1 MTRWS
6 RACWLASAAALCPVA
21 ALAAQTNEPSV
32 TVNGRTYTPR
42 SIVERNMGSEED
54 QTTPFTPHRVIGNI
68 YYVGTRTLSAF
79 LIVTPAGHILLN
91 TTYERNVEGIRRSV
105 ESLGFQFTDIE
116 LVLGNH
122 AHGDHM
128 EGDALAK
135 ELTGA
140 QVVVM
145 ADDRAALEGIRPGG
159 REHPI
164 DRTVTDGEE
173 VELGGT
179 VLTAR
184 LTAGHTPGCT
194 AWTTTVQEGER
205 SYGVVFFCSLRAPG
219 RLTPET
225 IAQLERS
232 FELARQLPCD
242 VPLGDHPAQYRMQ
255 EKYDR
260 LRGGDELAFVEPSGC
275 TIEVDIQ
282 EAMFRVMLPGR

>member
-1 MTRWS
+1 MAVIGATS
-6 RACWLASAAALCPVA
+6 SLG
-21 ALAAQTNEPSV
+21 AQADEPRV
-32 TVNGRTYTPR
+32 TVNGVTYTPR

-68 YYVGTRTLSAF
+68 YYVGTRTLSSF
-79 LIVTPAGHILLN
+79 LITTPAGHILLN
-91 TTYERNVEGIRRSV
+91 TTYERNVEGIRSSV
-105 ESLGFQFTDIE
+105 ESLGFQFSDVR

-145 ADDRAALEGIRPGG
+145 AADRTPLEAIRPGG
-159 REHPI
+159 RPHPI
-164 DRTVTDGEE
+164 DRTVTDGER

-179 VLTAR
+179 VVTAR

-194 AWTTTVQEGER
+194 AWTTTVQESGR
-205 SYGVVFFCSLRAPG
+205 SYAVVFFCSLRAAG
-219 RLTPET
+219 ALTPET
-225 IAQLERS
+225 TAQLERS
-232 FELARQLPCD
+232 FALARRLPCD
-242 VPLGDHPAQYRMQ
+242 VPLGDHPAQFRMAA
-255 EKYDR
+255 KYER
-260 LRGGDELAFVEPSGC
+260 LRSGNPLAFVEPTGC

-282 EAMFRVMLPGR
+282 EAMFRAMLR

>member
-1 MTRWS
+1 
-6 RACWLASAAALCPVA
+6 
-21 ALAAQTNEPSV
+21 V
-32 TVNGRTYTPR
+32 TVDGRTYTPR
-42 SIVERNMGSEED
+42 SIVERNMGSDED
-54 QTTPFTPHRVIGNI
+54 QTTPFTPHRIIGNI
-68 YYVGTRTLSAF
+68 YYVGTRTLSSF

-91 TTYERNVEGIRRSV
+91 TTYERNVEVIRNSI
-105 ESLGFQFTDIE
+105 ESLGFRFSDVR

-128 EGDALAK
+128 EGDALVQ

-145 ADDRAALEGIRPGG
+145 ADDRTQLEGIRPGG
-159 REHPI
+159 RPHPV
-164 DRTVTDGEE
+164 DRTVMDGEE

-194 AWTTTVQEGER
+194 AWTTTVQQGDQ
-205 SYGVVFFCSLRAPG
+205 SYDVVFFCSLRAPG

-225 IAQLERS
+225 ITQLERS
-232 FELARQLPCD
+232 FARARQLPCD

-255 EKYDR
+255 EKYD
-260 LRGGDELAFVEPSGC
+260 LLTNGNELAFVEPTGC
-275 TIEVDIQ
+275 TTEAQIQ
-282 EAMFRVMLPGR
+282 EAMFRAMLPAR

>member
-6 RACWLASAAALCPVA
+6 RACWLGSMAAMCSVSS
-21 ALAAQTNEPSV
+21 LAAQADEPRV
-32 TVNGRTYTPR
+32 TVNGQTYTPR
-42 SIVERNMGSEED
+42 SIVERNMGSDED
-54 QTTPFTPHRVIGNI
+54 QTTPFPPHRVIGNV
-68 YYVGTRTLSAF
+68 YYVGTRTLSSF
-79 LIVTPAGHILLN
+79 LVVTPAGHILLN
-91 TTYERNVEGIRRSV
+91 TTYERNVEGIRSSV
-105 ESLGFQFTDIE
+105 ESLGFRFSDVR

-140 QVVVM
+140 QVVAM
-145 ADDRAALEGIRPGG
+145 ADDRAALERIRPGDKP
-159 REHPI
+159 HPI

-194 AWTTTVQEGER
+194 AWTTSVQQGDR
-205 SYGVVFFCSLRAPG
+205 SYDVVFFCSLRAPG

-225 IAQLERS
+225 TAQLERS

-260 LRGGDELAFVEPSGC
+260 LTAGNELAFVEPTGC
-275 TIEVDIQ
+275 TTEAEIQ
-282 EAMFRVMLPGR
+282 EAMFRAMLPAR

>member
-1 MTRWS
+1 MLRWA
-6 RACWLASAAALCPVA
+6 RACWLGSVA
-21 ALAAQTNEPSV
+21 AVCSTSSLAAQADEPRV
-32 TVNGRTYTPR
+32 TVDGRTYTPR

-54 QTTPFTPHRVIGNI
+54 QTTPFPPHRVIGNV
-68 YYVGTRTLSAF
+68 YYVGTRTLSSF

-105 ESLGFQFTDIE
+105 ESLGFRFGDVR

-128 EGDALAK
+128 EGDALAQQ
-135 ELTGA
+135 LTGA

-145 ADDRAALEGIRPGG
+145 EADRAMLEGIRPGD
-159 REHPI
+159 EPHPI
-164 DRTVTDGEE
+164 DRTVTDEEE

-194 AWTTTVQEGER
+194 AWTTTVQHGGR
-205 SYGVVFFCSLRAPG
+205 SYDVVFFCSLRAPA

-225 IAQLERS
+225 ISQLERS
-232 FELARQLPCD
+232 FALVRQLPCD

-260 LRGGDELAFVEPSGC
+260 LTGGNELAFVEPTGC
-275 TIEVDIQ
+275 TTEAEIQ
-282 EAMFRVMLPGR
+282 EAMFRALLPAR